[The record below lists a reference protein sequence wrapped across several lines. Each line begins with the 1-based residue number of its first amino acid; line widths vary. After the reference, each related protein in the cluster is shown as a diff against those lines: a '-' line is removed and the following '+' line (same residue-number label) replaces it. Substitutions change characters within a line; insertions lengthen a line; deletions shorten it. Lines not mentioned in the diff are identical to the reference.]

1 MLNFGITTR
10 SFNGL
15 SAEACAARMRE
26 IGLKCTEL
34 CFVFSDL
41 NCWAYNGVADISV
54 LTSETVRS
62 AVETIR
68 AAGVEIVS
76 LGVFSNLLEPDAEK
90 LEQVFAYYRR
100 FIELAAE
107 NHIPYIATENGF
119 VPGQRGICADTFES
133 KFIYFRDNMVRL
145 ADMAAEYGVSVAFEP
160 CVLDLTPS
168 AKRTRDFLLQCGREN
183 LKILLDPANM
193 IANCDEEDMFK
204 YLAPYVAYFHGKDRH
219 VNDTYGCNLGDGE
232 IDWAKFL
239 SLYHRHTDGRPFI
252 LEYVKNEDC
261 EEIRDRTFAFDRAA
275 GC

>member
-1 MLNFGITTR
+1 MLHFGITTR

-15 SAEACAARMRE
+15 SVAACAQRMKE
-26 IGLKCTEL
+26 IGVKCTEL

-41 NCWAYNGVADISV
+41 NCWAYNGTADLSV
-54 LTSETVRS
+54 LTSDAVKQ

-76 LGVFSNLLEPDAEK
+76 LGVFSNLMEPDAEK
-90 LEQVFAYYRR
+90 LEAVFAYYQR

-107 NHIPYIATENGF
+107 NNIPYISTENGF
-119 VPGQRGICADTFES
+119 VDGNRGIQASSFES
-133 KFIYFRDNMVRL
+133 AFIYFRENMTRL
-145 ADMAAEYGVSVAFEP
+145 ADMAAAYGVSVAFEP

-168 AKRTRDFLLQCGREN
+168 AKRTRDFILQCGREN

-232 IDWAKFL
+232 IDWVKFL
-239 SLYHRHTDGRPFI
+239 TLYHQKADGKPFI
-252 LEYVKNEDC
+252 LEYVQNADC
-261 EEIRDRTFAFDRAA
+261 EALRERTFAFDAA
-275 GC
+275 VKL